1 MESELASLNGTSL
14 KNTSKSQ
21 NEARTLVLIVAY
33 EAESHIASVLSRLP
47 EEIWNNSGFEILCI
61 DDASRDT
68 TAEIATKWR
77 NERQIQNFVI
87 LKNRN
92 NQGYG
97 GNQKLGYKYAMDH
110 EFDYVVLLHGDGQY
124 APELVAEIAKT
135 MAEEKSDVYLGART
149 WSYWNA
155 RSGGM
160 PRYKYFGNKIL
171 TWAQNLMT
179 GKNLIEYHTGLR
191 GYSVPVL
198 TELAFALNSNDF
210 HFDTEILLQA
220 FYNEAKIIERPI
232 PVHYG
237 DEVCRVNGPVY
248 AVQVFLATLH
258 YALIKFGILNSPQYR
273 RKQVDRYIDKASSA
287 WSSHGQALSLL
298 AKYPTKKILDI
309 GCGNG
314 SVARRMMQAGNLV
327 HGMDRADYHTAA
339 QWSGFTQIDLDR
351 DAITLDTSS
360 FDGIV
365 CLDVIEH
372 LKRPEELLLRIRE
385 AQKGDKSPVVLLC
398 TPNIAFITVRI
409 ALLLGFFNY
418 SDKGIMDIDHSR
430 LFSRQSF
437 LRMVRNS
444 GYDVLEFAGIPAP
457 WDFAVGGPV
466 GRILVAFHGF
476 FARFWPS
483 MFAFQMLVV
492 CRPRPNLS
500 QILSHAREYQ
510 DSGHETKKSMKQKA
524 V

>member
-1 MESELASLNGTSL
+1 LKNGT
-14 KNTSKSQ
+14 KTP
-21 NEARTLVLIVAY
+21 NETKTLVLIVAY
-33 EAESHIASVLSRLP
+33 EAESHIAAVLNRLP
-47 EEIWNNSGFEILCI
+47 GEIWNNSRFEVLCI
-61 DDASRDT
+61 DDASRDS
-68 TAEIATKWR
+68 TAELATKWR
-77 NERQIQNFVI
+77 KEHQIENIVV

-110 EFDYVVLLHGDGQY
+110 DFDYVVLLHGDGQY

-171 TWAQNLMT
+171 TWVQNLIT

-191 GYSVPVL
+191 GYSVPFL
-198 TELAFALNSNDF
+198 KELAFALNSNDF
-210 HFDTEILLQA
+210 YFDTEILLQA

-248 AVQVFLATLH
+248 AAQVFLATLH
-258 YALIKFGILNSPQYR
+258 YALINFGILNSPQYR
-273 RKQVDRYIDKASSA
+273 RKQVDRYIDKAGSA
-287 WSSHGQALSLL
+287 WSSHGQALSML

-339 QWSGFTQIDLDR
+339 PWSGFSQIDLDR

-360 FDGIV
+360 FDAIV

-372 LKRPEELLLRIRE
+372 LKRPEELLLNIRE
-385 AQKGDKSPVVLLC
+385 AQKGIKSPVVLLC
-398 TPNIAFITVRI
+398 TPNIAFITVRL

-418 SDKGIMDIDHSR
+418 SDKGILDIDHSR

-437 LRMVRNS
+437 LRMIRNS

-457 WDFAVGGPV
+457 WDFAVGGRL
-466 GRILVAFHGF
+466 GRVLVVVHGF
-476 FARFWPS
+476 LARLWPS
-483 MFAFQMLVV
+483 MFAFQMLVS

-500 QILSHAREYQ
+500 QIMSNAREFQ
-510 DSGHETKKSMKQKA
+510 NIDTMTKKNMEQTA

>member
-1 MESELASLNGTSL
+1 MKNGA
-14 KNTSKSQ
+14 KNQ
-21 NEARTLVLIVAY
+21 NETKTLVLIVAY
-33 EAESHIASVLSRLP
+33 EAESHITSVLNRLP
-47 EEIWNNSGFEILCI
+47 GEIWNNSAFEILCI
-61 DDASRDT
+61 DDASHDS
-68 TAEIATKWR
+68 TAEFATKWR
-77 NERQIQNFVI
+77 SENQIKNIVV

-160 PRYKYFGNKIL
+160 PRYKYFGNKI
-171 TWAQNLMT
+171 
-179 GKNLIEYHTGLR
+179 
-191 GYSVPVL
+191 
-198 TELAFALNSNDF
+198 
-210 HFDTEILLQA
+210 QA

-258 YALIKFGILNSPQYR
+258 YALINFGILNSPQYR
-273 RKQVDRYIDKASSA
+273 RKQVDRYIDKAASP
-287 WSSHGQALSLL
+287 WSSHGQAISML
-298 AKYPTKKILDI
+298 AKYPTKTILDI

-314 SVARRMMQAGNLV
+314 SVARRMMQAGNVV
-327 HGMDRADYHTAA
+327 HGMDRADYRHAA
-339 QWSGFTQIDLDR
+339 PWSGFNQIDLDR

-360 FDGIV
+360 FDAIV
-365 CLDVIEH
+365 CLDVLEH
-372 LKRPEELLLRIRE
+372 LKRPEELLLSIRE
-385 AQKGDKSPVVLLC
+385 AQKSDKAPLVLLC
-398 TPNIAFITVRI
+398 TPNIAFITVRL

-418 SDKGIMDIDHSR
+418 SDKGILDIDHSR

-437 LRMVRNS
+437 LRMIRNS
-444 GYDVLEFAGIPAP
+444 GYDVLEFAGVPAP
-457 WDFAVGGPV
+457 WDFA
-466 GRILVAFHGF
+466 
-476 FARFWPS
+476 
-483 MFAFQMLVV
+483 
-492 CRPRPNLS
+492 
-500 QILSHAREYQ
+500 
-510 DSGHETKKSMKQKA
+510 
-524 V
+524 